1 MKASQ
6 LEQAVPL
13 QVYCGGCRV
22 SGGGGEGWELE
33 RMTGEE
39 GSWAFALGRKGSP
52 GKVLGSRVS

>member
-22 SGGGGEGWELE
+22 SGGGGEGWEPE

-39 GSWAFALGRKGSP
+39 GSWAFTLGGKGSP
-52 GKVLGSRVS
+52 GRVLGSRVS